1 VAELKEIKNVG
12 LAQEETLSNELT
24 RYAKIK
30 GYDYDAAIWRNVRVD
45 ADGKLVCT
53 LI

>member
-1 VAELKEIKNVG
+1 MSELKEIKNVG
-12 LAQEETLSNELT
+12 LAQEETLGSELT

-30 GYDYDAAIWRNVRVD
+30 GYDYDAATWRNVRVD